1 MDKFFEAAIEN
12 ANEAI
17 CIIDNSHDAIVYVN
31 KAACKMLEYSREAL
45 LQWETYESDSVI
57 SQEAID
63 ELKKTKALTPS
74 FETIG
79 RTKSGHHILL
89 EITLSIFEYGDTT
102 YKTAILKDISYHK
115 QIVSRLRQQEALY
128 RTLAEN
134 SKDAIIRYDLECHRI
149 YLNPGACRF
158 FGKEAGALLGKK
170 PSDASIL
177 IDAEAFEA
185 ILQKVIAT
193 KKPVAVDGPYQKP
206 DGQMGWGMQDVLPEF
221 NANAEVVSV
230 LTIGR
235 DLSDLK
241 SKEQALIE
249 NERLFRTLVEKSPDT
264 IARYNRDAICIYAN
278 EALTKALGL
287 HADELLGKPP
297 SFGVNTLEMME
308 FELRLL
314 ETMQEDHETEVEISW
329 PDRED
334 VWHTSLIRIVPEKDA
349 DGTIVSAFTTGRDI
363 TRLKETEQRLVENEN
378 RLKEAQR
385 IAKIGSWELD
395 HASGMIHLS
404 QEACKILRIST
415 CDNILLRSYIKR
427 VSPKDR
433 SALAAA
439 MNLAVT
445 EHKTFRS
452 IHAIEGP
459 EGLQYISLLGETL
472 HNANDVP
479 WLTRGTI
486 QDVSDKKRAEQK
498 IKKQEEQLVMQSR
511 LAQMGEML
519 SMIAHQWRQ
528 PLGAIGSTVMTLQ
541 TKLQSGELTY
551 HYTHDEGDEKYLHD
565 RLDRIDNYVRH
576 LATTI
581 EDFRS
586 FFKPNRDKTDFNL
599 SEAMEKAI
607 YLLSG
612 NLESNRIVL
621 RRNYQVDGRIES
633 YKNEMIQVF
642 VSLLNNAIEAL
653 SERQIAMPEI
663 VIELE
668 QVENLYILSIGDN
681 AGGIDEAVIDRVFDP
696 YFSTKANTG
705 TGLGLYMAKIIIE
718 THCMGNML
726 VQNTDD
732 GATFSMIIPVSLD

>member
-1 MDKFFEAAIEN
+1 MNKFFKAAIEY

-17 CIIDNSHDAIVYVN
+17 CIMDNSHDAIVYVN
-31 KAACKMLEYSREAL
+31 DAACKMLGYSREE
-45 LQWETYESDSVI
+45 LQRWQTYEIDSVI
-57 SQEAID
+57 SQEAINK
-63 ELKKTKALTPS
+63 LKNINELTPV
-74 FETIG
+74 FETIC
-79 RTKSGHHILL
+79 RTKNGRHMLL
-89 EITLSIFEYGDTT
+89 EITVSAFEYDDTK
-102 YKTAILKDISYHK
+102 YKIAIFKDVSHHK
-115 QIVSRLRQQEALY
+115 QIVSRLRQQETLY

-134 SKDAIIRYDLECHRI
+134 SKDAIIRYDLDYRRI
-149 YLNPGACRF
+149 YVNPGACNF
-158 FGKEAGALLGKK
+158 FGKDADALLGKK
-170 PSDASIL
+170 PSEISIL
-177 IDAEAFEA
+177 TDAKEFEA
-185 ILQKVIAT
+185 VLQEVINT
-193 KKPVAVDGPYQKP
+193 GVSITVDGPYQKP
-206 DGQMGWGMQDVLPEF
+206 DGQMGWGVQDVLPEF
-221 NANAEVVSV
+221 DANAKVASV

-241 SKEQALIE
+241 RKEQILIE
-249 NERLFRTLVEKSPDT
+249 NERLFRTLVEKNPDI
-264 IARYNRDAICIYAN
+264 IARYDRDTNCIYAN
-278 EALTKALGL
+278 QSLANALGL
-287 HADELLGKPP
+287 HADALIGKKS
-297 SFGVNTLEMME
+297 SFYINTLEVME

-314 ETMQEDHETEVEISW
+314 EAMQEDYEVETEVSW
-329 PDRED
+329 PDVHD
-334 VWHTSLIRIVPEKDA
+334 VWHTSLIRIVPEKNG
-349 DGTIVSAFTTGRDI
+349 DGTVVSALITGRDI
-363 TRLKETEQRLVENEN
+363 TQLKESEQQLVENEN
-378 RLKEAQR
+378 RFKEAQR
-385 IAKIGSWELD
+385 IAKMGSWELD
-395 HASGMIHLS
+395 HLNGIIHLS
-404 QEACKILRIST
+404 QEACRILRINE
-415 CDNILLRSYIKR
+415 CDNVLLRSYIKR
-427 VSPKDR
+427 VHPGDR
-433 SALAAA
+433 RALAAA
-439 MNLAVT
+439 MNIAVI

-452 IHAIEGP
+452 THAIESP

-472 HNANDVP
+472 YNANNLP

-486 QDVSDKKRAEQK
+486 QDISDKKRAEEK

-551 HYTHDEGDEKYLHD
+551 HYKHDEQNYLHD
-565 RLDRIDNYVRH
+565 RLERIDNYVRH

-586 FFKPNRDKTDFNL
+586 FFKPNRDKTDFDL

-612 NLESNRIVL
+612 NLESNHVVI
-621 RRNYQVDGRIES
+621 RRQYQVKGSLKS

-668 QVENLYILSIGDN
+668 QVEDLYILSIGDN

-718 THCMGNML
+718 THCRGNML